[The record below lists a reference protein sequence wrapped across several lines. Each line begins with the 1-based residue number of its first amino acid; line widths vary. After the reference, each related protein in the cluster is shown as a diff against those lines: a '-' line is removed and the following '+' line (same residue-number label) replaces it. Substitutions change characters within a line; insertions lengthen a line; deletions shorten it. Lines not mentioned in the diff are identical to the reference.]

1 MDPQLQTLIDL
12 QALDT
17 RLAALSGELAR
28 LPDQLAAIQA
38 GVTDCA
44 KLVETLRAKL
54 DATKKEIR
62 LKEKDL
68 EFSAAKRVKAEARLY
83 EVKTNK
89 EYSAVLVEIEEI
101 KQEKARIEE
110 EILAL
115 MERQE
120 RLAVEIREAEA
131 RLRDRDAQARAEE
144 AELRER
150 LATVEAEL
158 ALVRSD
164 RAALVRQLPSDLLA
178 SYEKL
183 LRHRGHL
190 GVTRALPGGI
200 CEGCHMSLTPQTFQ
214 ELKQQSTLQT
224 CESCG
229 RYLYWDPAQ
238 F

>member
-1 MDPQLQTLIDL
+1 VDLQLQTLIDL

-17 RLAALSGELAR
+17 KLADLSGELAK
-28 LPDQLAAIQA
+28 LPAQLAAIQA
-38 GVTDCA
+38 SVTEA
-44 KLVETLRAKL
+44 AQGAEALKGKL

-68 EFSAAKRVKAEARLY
+68 EFSSAKRAKAEARLY

-120 RLAVEIREAEA
+120 RLVVEVREAEA
-131 RLRDRDAQARAEE
+131 RLRTRETEAKAEE
-144 AELRER
+144 AEVKHR
-150 LATVEAEL
+150 LADLEADV
-158 ALVRSD
+158 ALVRGD
-164 RAALVRQLPSDLLA
+164 REALAGQLPSDLLA

-183 LRHRGHL
+183 LRHRAHL
-190 GVTRALPGGI
+190 AVAQVLPGGI
-200 CEGCHMSLTPQTFQ
+200 CGGCRVGLPPQAFQ
-214 ELKQQSTLQT
+214 ELKQQSSLKT

-229 RYLYWDPAQ
+229 RYLYWIPT
-238 F
+238 

>member
-1 MDPQLQTLIDL
+1 MDLQLQTLIDL

-17 RLAALSGELAR
+17 KLADLSGELAK
-28 LPDQLAAIQA
+28 LPAQLAAIQA
-38 GVTDCA
+38 SVTEA
-44 KLVETLRAKL
+44 AQGAEALKGKL

-68 EFSAAKRVKAEARLY
+68 EFSSAKRAKAEARLY

-120 RLAVEIREAEA
+120 RLVVEARDAEVALRAREA
-131 RLRDRDAQARAEE
+131 QAKAEE
-144 AELRER
+144 AEVNRR
-150 LATVEAEL
+150 LADLESEV
-158 ALVRSD
+158 ALVRRD
-164 RAALVRQLPSDLLA
+164 REALAGQLPSDLLA

-183 LRHRGHL
+183 LRHLAHL
-190 GVTRALPGGI
+190 AVAQVLPGGI
-200 CEGCHMSLTPQTFQ
+200 CGGCRVSLTPQAFQ
-214 ELKQQSTLQT
+214 ELKQQSSLRT

-229 RYLYWDPAQ
+229 RYLYWIPT
-238 F
+238 